1 MNKFISLFII
11 FLLSFPLFSSNYSLL
26 IGDITKEELFSS
38 NTTFHKNYLSYQ
50 VNELEMQVDQ
60 EGLSIKILFG
70 TWCHDSQRE
79 VPKILK
85 LLDEINFQSNM
96 ISLIGLNYQ
105 KNEPLN
111 RARIFNVKKT
121 PTIIFF
127 RHEKEIGRIVE
138 TPDLTMEESAIAIL
152 KVINSIS

>member
-1 MNKFISLFII
+1 LKSFLSLFLIYI
-11 FLLSFPLFSSNYSLL
+11 LSLPAFSYSESLL
-26 IGDITKEELFSS
+26 IGDISKEELLVS
-38 NTTFHKNYLSYQ
+38 NSKFHKNYLSFQ
-50 VNELEMQVDQ
+50 VNELEIQADL

-85 LLDEINFQSNM
+85 LLDEINFQSSM

-111 RARIFNVKKT
+111 RGRIFNVKKT

-127 RHEKEIGRIVE
+127 RHEKEIARIIE
-138 TPDLTMEESAIAIL
+138 TPDLTMEESLIAIL
-152 KVINSIS
+152 NSN